1 MPASWRVEGA
11 RASHGQSMVRV
22 ATFALVKPYDESL
35 FDKVTSELAVRMEDV
50 ARQVGGTV
58 SGHDVVTTTGVKA
71 HSYTVKVGDRTETY
85 TFVLRGKREYQ
96 LLCSADARVCA
107 HLLTSF
113 DAG

>member
-1 MPASWRVEGA
+1 
-11 RASHGQSMVRV
+11 MVRV
-22 ATFALVKPYDESL
+22 ATFALVKPYDPSL
-35 FDKVTSELAVRMEDV
+35 FDKVTSELAVRMADV

-58 SGHDVVTTTGVKA
+58 SGHAVVTTAGVKA
-71 HSYTVKVGDRTETY
+71 HSYTVKVGDRTDTY

-107 HLLTSF
+107 RLLTSV